1 MEETGQYLP
10 TGDAECAEVPCW
22 CVEESNMPKY
32 KVENE
37 ATARALA
44 KQWYD
49 AYRVHCDIWNREQYW
64 EVGRSIRSL
73 STRSGGS

>member
-1 MEETGQYLP
+1 
-10 TGDAECAEVPCW
+10 
-22 CVEESNMPKY
+22 MPRY

-49 AYRVHCDIWNREQYW
+49 TYQVHCDVWNREQYW
-64 EVGRSIRSL
+64 EVGPVDPKFEHPFWRELNDWFVAGRMSVVR
-73 STRSGGS
+73 